1 MDTDRV
7 GRSEDASGSDVTETD
22 TPGRRAPGE
31 VELTAR
37 SGRIATA
44 SLSEVAGRRAVTSS
58 SGAGVAVSS
67 GIRAGWVTE
76 VSGSAGGRAGTPGRS
91 ADASGKPGSNA
102 NSGSPGT
109 RGSSPSGA
117 GTPVDRAD
125 HGLINMGTKAKCRH
139 LKNLPVKGLCGR
151 CLSV

>member
-7 GRSEDASGSDVTETD
+7 GRSEDTSGSDDTETD
-22 TPGRRAPGE
+22 TPGSEVALTTIPGRA
-31 VELTAR
+31 
-37 SGRIATA
+37 ATA

-58 SGAGVAVSS
+58 CGSGVTVSS

-76 VSGSAGGRAGTPGRS
+76 VSGSRAGTPGRR
-91 ADASGKPGSNA
+91 AAASGKPGSSA

-117 GTPVDRAD
+117 GTPVDKAD
-125 HGLINMGTKAKCRH
+125 HGPINYRANKAKII
-139 LKNLPVKGLCGR
+139 LKNLPVKELCGR
-151 CLSV
+151 RPPPLL

>member
-1 MDTDRV
+1 VDTERV
-7 GRSEDASGSDVTETD
+7 GRSEDTSGSDVTEPD
-22 TPGRRAPGE
+22 TPGSEVALTVRPGRA
-31 VELTAR
+31 
-37 SGRIATA
+37 ATA

-58 SGAGVAVSS
+58 CGLGVTVSS
-67 GIRAGWVTE
+67 GIRAGSVTE

-91 ADASGKPGSNA
+91 AAASGKPGSNT

-125 HGLINMGTKAKCRH
+125 HRLISNLDTKQ
-139 LKNLPVKGLCGR
+139 NVI
-151 CLSV
+151 